1 MTTNRQVNQNIAAL
15 EPLKRVL
22 AEADKA
28 INDRSRTICT
38 SDSNV
43 HKYDFLLTW
52 SCLHLANANKFGH
65 IRRPIL
71 PSPHRITAASPATVT
86 VDLLP
91 TEQFSRAFP

>member
-65 IRRPIL
+65 IRRTDPTV
-71 PSPHRITAASPATVT
+71 PTPDHRCFARHS
-86 VDLLP
+86 DG
-91 TEQFSRAFP
+91 